1 MMVPLV
7 LFIAGI
13 ILILSEFFLPGAI
26 MGILGFLLIV
36 ASTITGIQ
44 KFPEYSLFIIVGE
57 VMGLVGGILFGMFLI
72 TKTKL
77 QNLVVMGD
85 IMSAE
90 DGYSGP
96 AQDPELVGKVGLA
109 HTALRPAGTVMVND
123 ERIDAVSDGTF
134 IDLGAEVRVIQVE
147 GYRVVVEEVVSGSGS

>member
-1 MMVPLV
+1 MMAPLI

-13 ILILSEFFLPGAI
+13 ILILAEFFLPGAI

-36 ASTITGIQ
+36 ASTVMGVTR
-44 KFPEYSLFIIVGE
+44 FPEYALFIVVGE
-57 VMGLVGGILFGMFLI
+57 VLGLVGGILFGLFLI

-77 QNLVVMGD
+77 QDALVLSHTL
-85 IMSAE
+85 SAE

-96 AQDPELVGKVGLA
+96 AQDPALVGKVGVA
-109 HTALRPAGTVMVND
+109 HTALRPAGTVMLND

-134 IDLGAEVRVIQVE
+134 IDMGAEVRVIQVE
-147 GYRVVVEEVVSGSGS
+147 GYRVVVEEAESGTAS